1 VIIEIV
7 TIVLTVF
14 IYLLLARWVI
24 SMIMAFSRDWRPKG
38 AALVVVEGVFSV
50 TDPPV
55 KALRA
60 VLPEI
65 NLGGLR
71 LDLSIL
77 VLIILTMVAINILS
91 ATR

>member
-1 VIIEIV
+1 
-7 TIVLTVF
+7 
-14 IYLLLARWVI
+14 
-24 SMIMAFSRDWRPKG
+24 
-38 AALVVVEGVFSV
+38 
-50 TDPPV
+50 V